1 MAGTIYVDRQRGATN
16 RSAAALMDQV
26 LAAGVPVVLF
36 PEGTSSDGQSVLRFH
51 SRFFEPAVRGNA
63 LVTAAA
69 VGYSSSTAEEAV
81 LAYHGKD
88 VFGSHLV
95 RTLGQGHLEARVA
108 FAPTGARYT
117 DRKEAAQATQA
128 EVELLRTVVAGRPA
142 IKPRTDPFRLTRAG

>member
-1 MAGTIYVDRQRGATN
+1 MAGTIYVDRQRGAANGGAT
-16 RSAAALMDQV
+16 ALMDEV

-69 VGYSSSTAEEAV
+69 IGYSSSTAEEAA

-88 VFGSHLV
+88 VFGGHLV

-108 FAPTGARYT
+108 FAPTSAHYA
-117 DRKEAAQATQA
+117 DRKEAARATQA